1 MAEYTHPTAVVTGA
15 GGAIGS
21 EIVRALLAR
30 GARVAAVDRDLGA
43 VDRHFGDDDRVL
55 GVAADLSNEDDV
67 AALAATVR
75 DRFGTISMIA
85 NNAGV
90 EGPVA
95 PITDTSAD
103 EFDRVIAVN
112 VRAPFLVL
120 KHLLPL
126 VQDGGSIVNTS
137 SALGLVGAPG
147 LSPYITSKHAII
159 GLTKVAALE
168 GAARGIRA
176 NAVCP
181 GPIEGRMIEALEAAI
196 FGDSGTTFASVVPLG
211 RHGKPAEIADFI
223 AYLLSADAAYITGTA
238 HSIDGGMVAQ

>member
-1 MAEYTHPTAVVTGA
+1 VTGA

-30 GARVAAVDRDLGA
+30 GAQVAAVDRDLDA
-43 VDRHFGDDDRVL
+43 VNRQFSSDTRVL
-55 GVAADLSNEDDV
+55 PVAADLADEKDV
-67 AALAATVR
+67 EALAATVR
-75 DRFGTISMIA
+75 ERFGSIAMVA
-85 NNAGV
+85 NNAGI

-95 PITDTSAD
+95 PITETSVD

-112 VRAPFLVL
+112 VRGPFLVI
-120 KHLLPL
+120 KHLMPIL
-126 VQDGGSIVNTS
+126 QDGGAIVNTS

-147 LSPYITSKHAII
+147 LAPYITSKHAVI

-168 GAARGIRA
+168 GASRGIRV

-181 GPIEGRMIEALEAAI
+181 GPIEGRMIDALEAAI

-238 HSIDGGMVAQ
+238 HSIDGAMVAQ

>member
-1 MAEYTHPTAVVTGA
+1 MTGA

-30 GARVAAVDRDLGA
+30 GAQVAAVDRDLDA
-43 VDRHFGDDDRVL
+43 VNRQFSSDTRVL
-55 GVAADLSNEDDV
+55 PVAADLADEKDV
-67 AALAATVR
+67 EALAATVR
-75 DRFGTISMIA
+75 ERFGSIAMVA
-85 NNAGV
+85 NNAGI

-95 PITDTSAD
+95 PITETSVD

-112 VRAPFLVL
+112 VRGPFLVI
-120 KHLLPL
+120 KHLMPIL
-126 VQDGGSIVNTS
+126 QDGGAIVNTS

-147 LSPYITSKHAII
+147 LAPYITSKHAVI

-168 GAARGIRA
+168 GASRGIRV

-181 GPIEGRMIEALEAAI
+181 GPIEGRMIDALEAAI

-238 HSIDGGMVAQ
+238 HSIDGAMVAQ